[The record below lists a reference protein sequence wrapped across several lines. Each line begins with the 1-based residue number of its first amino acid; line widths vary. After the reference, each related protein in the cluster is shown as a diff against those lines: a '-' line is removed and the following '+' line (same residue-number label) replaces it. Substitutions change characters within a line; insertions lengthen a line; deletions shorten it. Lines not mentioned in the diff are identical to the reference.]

1 MNHLSN
7 SDRALFAALLSIWVA
22 CFAFSVRDL
31 WFEFGTPSVFVTAP
45 DTDDGHPAVLGYVP
59 WWRGA
64 ESGLHPGDRLLRF
77 GDRDLA
83 GVGPVTFRGI
93 VAEQSTRHFATEV
106 AYERDGRRG
115 STDLRSGSLSMDWP
129 LVPTSLVFALTA
141 ALLFVRAPPS
151 PTVRSYFVASMV
163 AAIALVS
170 LFGADVYEVYAS
182 FAVTFIAVSLVGPCG
197 IRAALRF
204 VDRAD
209 SRFARFAPWIFV
221 VGGVPHV
228 GRVFGTPI
236 SPSLSNVLAFA
247 VSLVWGSAMLFV
259 MTRSYRQIDEVR
271 RRQLKWIVLG
281 LYVGFIPTIFA
292 AAVTAVDPRF
302 LWLYEDAIAGFIVLP
317 VFVAISTSRYH
328 LFNVDHLISATVSY
342 SILITCGLALG
353 LAAVPVLAGAADD
366 LLGFDPMASYAT
378 LGLAL
383 ACVIVPVHRRL
394 SPWLHRKFFPES
406 VALASG
412 VHEFLRELGRCETLS
427 ELALVS
433 GAHMSAVLRPRVC
446 AVYSRVDDRLTS
458 TFVRGPSAAPV
469 ISCSS
474 GLARALGQVGC
485 TVRRDDL
492 PELSAE
498 DGAWLDSLS
507 TEVLV
512 PVFYDN
518 SLAALMSLGS
528 KRSEAPYTDGDLALL
543 SAVAEKGSSEIARL
557 LSGRPPSNEVE
568 TLRARQR
575 EIEADLRAAAE
586 VQRSHMPAKP
596 PTFPDLEIAW
606 RFCPCEAV
614 GGDLLQVE
622 SVDERHVALCVIDVS
637 GHGVAAAMLS
647 VSIAENLTL
656 EHGIV
661 AERTGDGSVVPRS
674 PARVLELLDER
685 YPIERSSKFFTIF
698 YAVFDR
704 QTRRLSYCRGG
715 HPTPMLVRADGPI
728 ENLEAGGTIIGLGG
742 LTAFEEGEVV
752 VHPGDRLFVYTD
764 GVTEYANRDDELFG
778 EERLRALLRERRHEA
793 IDAECASVLAAARA
807 FAGPTPANDDIT
819 VLGVAFGENE
829 I

>member
-1 MNHLSN
+1 MSHLSK
-7 SDRALFAALLSIWVA
+7 SDRVLLAALLSIWVA

-45 DTDDGHPAVLGYVP
+45 DSAEGYPTVLGYVP

-64 ESGLHPGDRLLRF
+64 ESGLQSGDRLLRF
-77 GDRDLA
+77 GEQDLA
-83 GVGPVTFRGI
+83 GVGPVAFRGI
-93 VAEQSTRHFATEV
+93 VAEQSTPNFPTEV
-106 AYERDGRRG
+106 VYERAGRRG
-115 STDLRSGSLSMDWP
+115 KTDLRSGRLSMDWP

-141 ALLFVRAPPS
+141 ALLFLRAPPS
-151 PTVRSYFVASMV
+151 PTVRSYFTASMV

-170 LFGADVYEVYAS
+170 LFGANVGEVYAS
-182 FAVTFIAVSLVGPCG
+182 FLVTFIAASLVGPLG
-197 IRAALRF
+197 VRAALHF

-209 SRFARFAPWIFV
+209 GRLARFVPWVFV

-228 GRVFGTPI
+228 GRVFATPI
-236 SPSLSNVLAFA
+236 APNLSNVLAFVLLLA
-247 VSLVWGSAMLFV
+247 WGSATLFV
-259 MTRSYRQIDEVR
+259 MTRSYQQLDDVR
-271 RRQLKWIVLG
+271 RQRLKWIVLG
-281 LYVGFIPTIFA
+281 LYLGFIPTMVA

-302 LWLYEDAIAGFIVLP
+302 LWLYEDAITGFVALP

-328 LFNVDHLISATVSY
+328 LFHVDRLISATVSY
-342 SILITCGLALG
+342 SVLITCGLALG
-353 LAAVPVLAGAADD
+353 LAAVPVLADAAENV
-366 LLGFDPMASYAT
+366 LGFDPIASYAT

-383 ACVIVPVHRRL
+383 ACVIVPLHRRL
-394 SPWLHRKFFPES
+394 SPWLRRKFFPES
-406 VALASG
+406 VALAAG
-412 VHEFLRELGRCETLS
+412 VHEFLRELGRCETLT

-458 TFVRGPSAAPV
+458 TFVRGPAAAPV
-469 ISCSS
+469 LPCSS
-474 GLARALGQVGC
+474 GLARALGHVGQS
-485 TVRRDDL
+485 VRRVDL
-492 PELSAE
+492 PDLPAE

-512 PVFYDN
+512 PVFHGT
-518 SLAALMSLGS
+518 SLAGLMSLGS

-557 LSGRPPSNEVE
+557 LADRPPSNEVE

-575 EIEADLRAAAE
+575 ELEADLRAAAE
-586 VQRSHMPAKP
+586 VQRSVMPATP

-622 SVDERHVALCVIDVS
+622 SIDERHVAFYVIDVS

-661 AERTGDGSVVPRS
+661 AERREGVFEPRS

-685 YPIERSSKFFTIF
+685 YPMERSSKFFTIF

-704 QTRRLSYCRGG
+704 ETRRLSYCRGG
-715 HPTPMLVRADGPI
+715 HPTPMLFRADGSV

-742 LTAFEEGEVV
+742 LTAFEDAEVSV
-752 VHPGDRLFVYTD
+752 RPGDRLFVYSD
-764 GVTEYANRDDELFG
+764 GVTEYANLDDEMFG
-778 EERLRALLRERRHEA
+778 EERLRALLQERREES
-793 IDAECASVLAAARA
+793 IDAQCASVLTEARA
-807 FAGPTPANDDIT
+807 FAGLAEADDDIT
-819 VLGVAFGENE
+819 VLGVAFGEKTD
-829 I
+829 